1 MQFTI
6 SSWCCTATYDRLMLL
21 MSLMNVTSTILVT
34 MLPVTFDQIHQKFIA
49 ANEILFE
56 QFDGKIDSL
65 EVVEVTVFRISI
77 FVGIA
82 RDHFNFAKTE
92 S

>member
-6 SSWCCTATYDRLMLL
+6 SSWCCTPTYDRLMLL

-34 MLPVTFDQIHQKFIA
+34 MLPVTFDQKHQKFIA
-49 ANEILFE
+49 ANENLFE
-56 QFDGKIDSL
+56 QFDGKIYSL